1 MKLFILPLLI
11 IFIMAPAGIN
21 SGPTPQARAEHL
33 IRGFLVTKGSYMALY
48 FSDIDTAFKTV
59 EEEKAFQEL
68 SSRVKAYQDSTEMF
82 SRIDITKANF
92 YYNTYKK
99 LNLQKDSMRIHYD
112 PQPLGYL
119 MIHHFQLAGDPW
131 TDSFI
136 LDFNISNI
144 LKIKETIE

>member
-1 MKLFILPLLI
+1 
-11 IFIMAPAGIN
+11 
-21 SGPTPQARAEHL
+21 
-33 IRGFLVTKGSYMALY
+33 MALY

-68 SSRVKAYQDSTEMF
+68 SNEVNAYQDSTEMF
-82 SRIDITKANF
+82 SHIDVSKANSYF
-92 YYNTYKK
+92 ETYKK

-119 MIHHFQLAGDPW
+119 MIHHFQFDGKPW

-136 LDFNISNI
+136 LDFNIRNI